1 MPNSLQSPA
10 PASRAVTAGELIP
23 SDFAELQASHSKSL
37 FEKNRVALSWLSCLT
52 LGGMT
57 VVTQSQWSLGGL
69 MSGTLLLVGLS
80 LAVVGCIGRIWCSLF
95 IDGFKTKQLVTAGP
109 YSLCRNP
116 LYFFSAIGAIG
127 VAFGSAT
134 FVLPALVAIAFATY
148 YPMII
153 RAEERRLIVLHGSL
167 FQKYGASVPAFFP
180 KLNGPISADTY
191 QIHVKIVGRSMLEAT
206 WFIWFTMIAHLLF
219 QLHQRTN
226 YLPALFTS
234 F

>member
-1 MPNSLQSPA
+1 
-10 PASRAVTAGELIP
+10 
-23 SDFAELQASHSKSL
+23 
-37 FEKNRVALSWLSCLT
+37 
-52 LGGMT
+52 
-57 VVTQSQWSLGGL
+57 